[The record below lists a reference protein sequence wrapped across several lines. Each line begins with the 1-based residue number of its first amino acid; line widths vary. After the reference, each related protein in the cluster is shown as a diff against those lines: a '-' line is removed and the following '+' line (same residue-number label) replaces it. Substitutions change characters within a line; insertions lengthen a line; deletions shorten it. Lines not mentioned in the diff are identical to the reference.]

1 MIKIREE
8 KIKDKITES
17 TGLERG
23 GGVRVGGGSQTK
35 AQSNQEALLENESQ
49 TKTS

>member
-8 KIKDKITES
+8 KIKDTITES

-23 GGVRVGGGSQTK
+23 GEVGSQTK
-35 AQSNQEALLENESQ
+35 AQSNQEALVENESQ